1 MKIGGFWIRF
11 TGNNSVMNSGGE
23 PVVVSTV
30 VVGLEVVD
38 VALKSLMISFKVLG
52 FSEMYKDHQEL
63 KYQKMP
69 KNSSYI
75 PRTGGIR
82 TGGAGTFGGTA
93 STGLN
98 SSGMAKMGGPMG
110 ASGPIGM
117 I

>member
-11 TGNNSVMNSGGE
+11 TGNNSVMNSGGD

-38 VALKSLMISFKVLG
+38 VALKSFMISFKVFG
-52 FSEMYKDHQEL
+52 FS
-63 KYQKMP
+63 
-69 KNSSYI
+69 
-75 PRTGGIR
+75 RTGGVRGTRI
-82 TGGAGTFGGTA
+82 GGGGKFGGTA

-98 SSGMAKMGGPMG
+98 CSGMAKKGGPG
-110 ASGPIGM
+110 GGSGPIGM

>member
-1 MKIGGFWIRF
+1 
-11 TGNNSVMNSGGE
+11 MNSGGE

-69 KNSSYI
+69 KK
-75 PRTGGIR
+75 
-82 TGGAGTFGGTA
+82 
-93 STGLN
+93 L
-98 SSGMAKMGGPMG
+98 AKVTYLALGVYERVVPVHLVARQGQD
-110 ASGPIGM
+110 
-117 I
+117 

>member
-52 FSEMYKDHQEL
+52 FSEMYKKIKIQ
-63 KYQKMP
+63 
-69 KNSSYI
+69 
-75 PRTGGIR
+75 
-82 TGGAGTFGGTA
+82 
-93 STGLN
+93 LN
-98 SSGMAKMGGPMG
+98 L
-110 ASGPIGM
+110 
-117 I
+117 

>member
-1 MKIGGFWIRF
+1 MLNLFFIVFFLRRLLFTDFVGLMKIGGFWIRF

-69 KNSSYI
+69 KT
-75 PRTGGIR
+75 R
-82 TGGAGTFGGTA
+82 
-93 STGLN
+93 
-98 SSGMAKMGGPMG
+98 
-110 ASGPIGM
+110 
-117 I
+117 

>member
-52 FSEMYKDHQEL
+52 FSEMYKKIKIQLNLQIAGIPTSFRSNLRKKL
-63 KYQKMP
+63 KVK
-69 KNSSYI
+69 K
-75 PRTGGIR
+75 G
-82 TGGAGTFGGTA
+82 
-93 STGLN
+93 
-98 SSGMAKMGGPMG
+98 
-110 ASGPIGM
+110 
-117 I
+117 

>member
-52 FSEMYKDHQEL
+52 FSEMYKKIKIQLNLQIMGIPTSFRSNLRKKL
-63 KYQKMP
+63 KVK
-69 KNSSYI
+69 K
-75 PRTGGIR
+75 G
-82 TGGAGTFGGTA
+82 
-93 STGLN
+93 
-98 SSGMAKMGGPMG
+98 
-110 ASGPIGM
+110 
-117 I
+117 

>member
-52 FSEMYKDHQEL
+52 FSEMYKKIKIQLNLQITGIPTSFRSNLRKKL
-63 KYQKMP
+63 KIK
-69 KNSSYI
+69 K
-75 PRTGGIR
+75 G
-82 TGGAGTFGGTA
+82 
-93 STGLN
+93 
-98 SSGMAKMGGPMG
+98 
-110 ASGPIGM
+110 
-117 I
+117 